1 MATSKKTYSN
11 EEKAEILAY
20 ADANSVKEATA
31 KFGVSANSIIN
42 WKKGGSSKTKEL
54 DRLRKF
60 RDKVMLNELQKPETK
75 ERLWSLLL
83 QDPAVRTKISEMI
96 LDEAAQV

>member
-1 MATSKKTYSN
+1 MTTSKKTYSN

-20 ADANSVKEATA
+20 VDANSVKEATA
-31 KFGVSANSIIN
+31 KFGVSANSITK

-83 QDPAVRTKISEMI
+83 QDQTVRTKITDMI
-96 LDEAAQV
+96 LDEAA